1 MKKLLPLLMV
11 LLLLSSC
18 AGSAASPPSPTPS
31 PTPASTPSAVVEG
44 AEPDLL
50 IVYDG
55 ENSGVF
61 ASTGEVIYPCAYD
74 YISRVSKDRI
84 ALAKL
89 ERDGDN
95 TFVHSVV
102 AIGDMAG
109 NLLTDFVFSYIQNDD
124 SGSGLFFATYDYALD
139 KGAVILDA
147 KTCEP
152 LMEMPDS
159 CILAGGSAVADSF
172 IIYDYRT
179 GTAGLYSISGLRAG
193 NTKPAATLEKA
204 SYLRSYDEKSG
215 VAIFVM
221 ADDTAAFFGGNG
233 SVPPVFMERVHD
245 LYNEDEDL
253 IPVSRGGLWGYADPA
268 GNMVIQPE
276 YDAAEPFAGGLA
288 PVLKS
293 GIYGYIDQTGA
304 VAIKPQYA
312 FASSFAAGFAVV
324 RDEKGEGFLI
334 DRSGNKVLL
343 GVESIY
349 SLSNTYDI
357 AQIDGAAQEKQP
369 RKYWLAGNGKLF
381 ELSLA
386 DGLSPSVGL
395 TRDGLCCVYSYD
407 YENGKDYSAL
417 IDTKT
422 GICIV
427 EPGEYEYFTDVP
439 SQLNSPSLLRSDCFV
454 GYRTVHNARLC
465 DLIDSS
471 GNRILVGLNEVYS
484 LGEAVAAVRKG
495 FYWGIMDFT
504 GKWICA
510 FSVFNSIG
518 VSD

>member
-1 MKKLLPLLMV
+1 MKKILPLLIV

-18 AGSAASPPSPTPS
+18 TGSVASLPSPTPS

-55 ENSGVF
+55 ENNGVF
-61 ASTGEVIYPCAYD
+61 ASTGEVIYPCAYN
-74 YISRVSKDRI
+74 YIRRISEDRI
-84 ALAKL
+84 ALTKF
-89 ERDGDN
+89 ERNGDD
-95 TFVHSVV
+95 TFVHPAV

-109 NLLTDFVFSYIQNDD
+109 NLLTDFVFSYIQEDD
-124 SGSGLFFATYDYALD
+124 SGSGMFFAIYDYAPG

-147 KTCEP
+147 ETCEP
-152 LMEMPDS
+152 MMEVPDS
-159 CILAGGSAVADSF
+159 CILAGVSAQADSF

-179 GTAGLYSISGLRAG
+179 STASLYSISGLRAG
-193 NTKPAATLEKA
+193 NTEPTATLKKA
-204 SYLRSYDEKSG
+204 SYPRSYDEKSG
-215 VAIFVM
+215 VAVFVM
-221 ADDTAAFFGGNG
+221 ADDTAAFFGGNEDF
-233 SVPPVFMERVHD
+233 SPVFMERVHD
-245 LYNEDEDL
+245 LYYEGEEL
-253 IPVSRGGLWGYADPA
+253 VPIFQGGLWGYADPM
-268 GNMVIQPE
+268 GKVVIQPE
-276 YDAAEPFAGGLA
+276 YDAVEPFAGDLATVSKGGL
-288 PVLKS
+288 
-293 GIYGYIDQTGA
+293 YGYIDKTGA

-312 FASSFAAGFAVV
+312 SADSFAAGFAVV

-334 DRSGNKVLL
+334 DRSGNKVLS

-357 AQIDGAAQEKQP
+357 AQIDGAAQGKQP

-381 ELSLA
+381 ELNLA
-386 DGLSPSVGL
+386 EGLSPSAGL
-395 TRDGLCCVYSYD
+395 TRDGLCCIYSYD
-407 YENGKDYSAL
+407 YENEKNYAAL

-422 GICIV
+422 GTYIV

-454 GYRTVHNARLC
+454 GYRTVRNAQLC

-495 FYWGIMDFT
+495 FSWGIMDFT
-504 GKWICA
+504 GKWICE